1 MKRSN
6 LWRSV
11 SALLMAGCICC
22 TMPSCSDDD
31 APAVI
36 EAAQPT
42 ASAYELNEAGE
53 VALEFEVVPGDAQVD
68 EVTIVG
74 GNSAFESKGFTPKG
88 NGKWLLNA
96 KVTDFTQIKQ
106 DNAIT
111 LSVGQTGG
119 ASSEVMLT
127 VIDPYTIENKFQLEQ
142 PKGFNY
148 YSADKEN
155 LYATG
160 LPVALKPLLPE
171 NLDLIDTENIKVVDG
186 TPSHPIG
193 VAHFIKTPLEGEVGF
208 TLRINPEKLEEVQKA
223 IPTFSP
229 TSMCSSL
236 PRTTV

>member
-31 APAVI
+31 GPAVI

-42 ASAYELNEAGE
+42 ASDYELNEAGE

-88 NGKWLLNA
+88 NGKWVLNA
-96 KVTDFTQIKQ
+96 KVIDFTQIKQ

-111 LSVGQTGG
+111 LSIAQTGG
-119 ASSEVMLT
+119 TPSNVLFSVY
-127 VIDPYTIENKFQLEQ
+127 DPFAIENKFQL
-142 PKGFNY
+142 KMSFI
-148 YSADKEN
+148 SKW
-155 LYATG
+155 LYIF
-160 LPVALKPLLPE
+160 ALKNRNKCNLPLFLHLNSALFCSVSQSRVP
-171 NLDLIDTENIKVVDG
+171 
-186 TPSHPIG
+186 
-193 VAHFIKTPLEGEVGF
+193 
-208 TLRINPEKLEEVQKA
+208 TLMQR
-223 IPTFSP
+223 
-229 TSMCSSL
+229 
-236 PRTTV
+236 

>member
-42 ASAYELNEAGE
+42 ASDYELNEAGE

-88 NGKWLLNA
+88 NGKWVLNA
-96 KVTDFTQIKQ
+96 KVIDFTQIKQ

-111 LSVGQTGG
+111 LSIAQTGG
-119 ASSEVMLT
+119 TPQQRLVFRVRPVCHRKQVPTGTAQRV
-127 VIDPYTIENKFQLEQ
+127 QLLQ
-142 PKGFNY
+142 CRQRQLVYNL
-148 YSADKEN
+148 SAGSPQTS
-155 LYATG
+155 AAG
-160 LPVALKPLLPE
+160 KPRP
-171 NLDLIDTENIKVVDG
+171 DRYRKHQG
-186 TPSHPIG
+186 G
-193 VAHFIKTPLEGEVGF
+193 
-208 TLRINPEKLEEVQKA
+208 
-223 IPTFSP
+223 
-229 TSMCSSL
+229 
-236 PRTTV
+236 

>member
-1 MKRSN
+1 
-6 LWRSV
+6 
-11 SALLMAGCICC
+11 
-22 TMPSCSDDD
+22 MPSCSDDD

-160 LPVALKPLLPE
+160 PPGSPKASAAGKPRP
-171 NLDLIDTENIKVVDG
+171 DRYRKHQG
-186 TPSHPIG
+186 G
-193 VAHFIKTPLEGEVGF
+193 
-208 TLRINPEKLEEVQKA
+208 
-223 IPTFSP
+223 
-229 TSMCSSL
+229 
-236 PRTTV
+236 

>member
-31 APAVI
+31 GPAVI

-42 ASAYELNEAGE
+42 ASDYELNEAGE

-74 GNSAFESKGFTPKG
+74 GNSAFESKGFTAKG
-88 NGKWLLNA
+88 NGKWVLNA

-111 LSVGQTGG
+111 LSIAQTGG
-119 ASSEVMLT
+119 TPSNVLFSVY
-127 VIDPYTIENKFQLEQ
+127 DPFAIENKFQL
-142 PKGFNY
+142 KMSFI
-148 YSADKEN
+148 SKW
-155 LYATG
+155 LYIF
-160 LPVALKPLLPE
+160 ALKNRNKCNLPLFLHLNSALFCSVSQSRVP
-171 NLDLIDTENIKVVDG
+171 
-186 TPSHPIG
+186 
-193 VAHFIKTPLEGEVGF
+193 
-208 TLRINPEKLEEVQKA
+208 TLMQR
-223 IPTFSP
+223 
-229 TSMCSSL
+229 
-236 PRTTV
+236 